1 MYSEG
6 VRRNKTIR
14 RSKINKINKMK
25 KLTAVCI
32 AISILNVVLQLIA
45 HNWSAAGAW
54 LVAAV
59 WQVGAYMG
67 EK

>member
-1 MYSEG
+1 
-6 VRRNKTIR
+6 
-14 RSKINKINKMK
+14 MK